1 MNFVSN
7 LLSDFNLDVQL
18 ILRAAMLLAVGSIL
32 LGVLGRFVFGK
43 RSIIHCAVSSAIG
56 ILFVYVATIV
66 LHTAGAQFQ
75 KFLSPLPFIEISGE
89 TLSVFS
95 YQGSDLF
102 TVCRQLLSMVIL
114 AFLVNILDS
123 ILPRGKNIFIWLILR
138 VLTVVGA
145 MALHILC
152 LWLLNLLL
160 PQGFMQYAPFILLAL
175 LLVLLVVGGMKIVV
189 GAVLTTINPLVG
201 IVYTFFFANIVG
213 KAITKAILTTGI
225 LAGLVYLL
233 GYIGVTGISI
243 AQGALV
249 AYVPLALVLLA
260 VWFVVTHESKKK

>member
-1 MNFVSN
+1 MSFISSLLSN
-7 LLSDFNLDVQL
+7 LNLDTQL
-18 ILRAAMLLAVGSIL
+18 ILRTAILLAVGSIL
-32 LGVLGRFVFGK
+32 LGATGRFVFGK
-43 RSIIHCAVSSAIG
+43 RSIFHCAVSSAIG

-75 KFLSPLPFIEISGE
+75 KFISPLPFIEISGE
-89 TLSVFS
+89 TLRIFS

-102 TVCRQLLSMVIL
+102 VVCQQILSMVIL

-123 ILPRGKNIFIWLILR
+123 ILPRGKNVFLWLLLR
-138 VLTVVGA
+138 VLTVIGA

-152 LWLLNLLL
+152 LWLLHTLL
-160 PQGFMQYAPFILLAL
+160 PQGFMQYAPIILLAL
-175 LLVLLVVGGMKIVV
+175 LLILLVVGGMKIIV

-213 KAITKAILTTGI
+213 KAVTKAMLTAGI

-233 GYIGVTGISI
+233 GYMGISEI
-243 AQGALV
+243 LVTQDALV
-249 AYVPLALVLLA
+249 AYIPLALVLLA
-260 VWFVVTHESKKK
+260 VWFVVTRVFEKK